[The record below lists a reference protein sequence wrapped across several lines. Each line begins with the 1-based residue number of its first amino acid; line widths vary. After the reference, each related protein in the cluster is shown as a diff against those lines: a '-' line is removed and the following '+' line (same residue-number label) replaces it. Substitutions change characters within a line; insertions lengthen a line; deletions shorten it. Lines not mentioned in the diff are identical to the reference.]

1 MGHNHIVSVSRLRCE
16 RDLGQRLSCLLC
28 PDHIGTVRQSAIE
41 SVDSVSKDGP
51 NTAIYVI
58 HYERTKSR

>member
-1 MGHNHIVSVSRLRCE
+1 MRCE
-16 RDLGQRLSCLLC
+16 RDLGQRLSCLFC

-51 NTAIYVI
+51 DTSIYVI